1 MLIGRIFSLALL
13 ALAGFRVDAAEDV
26 PTAGPWHPRCW
37 ASFGRLPIDE
47 FGYPVNTNP
56 DGSRIE
62 VTSMTEHLARYSW
75 AYRAY
80 DRDCFKPLTDLKAP
94 TRKFID
100 PNLGVVLTDD
110 PGFFCAAF
118 RVGPDKFLTAG
129 HCAFDIEQAETK
141 AFYLLA
147 APELGIPI
155 IDQLPPATPELT
167 TDFTDYALF
176 RIEDPKIDGYWTQK
190 DFSRTMLPNQVVII
204 VAVSLIPRELNPTAD
219 HSNWTDDIRFSR
231 SFSSRLWAV
240 DEVETNLP
248 KGSDRN
254 ECIYHR
260 APTFP
265 GMSGAPI
272 IAVHAPKSPKGPA
285 TFSVIGIHLRNGDW
299 SLEGCGKA
307 PQFNVGIKIPEA
319 VIRDLE

>member
-1 MLIGRIFSLALL
+1 MRSFSLALL
-13 ALAGFRVDAAEDV
+13 ILSTFGADAAEVV

-47 FGYPVNTNP
+47 FGYPTNTNP
-56 DGSRIE
+56 DGSKVE

-80 DRDCFKPLTDLKAP
+80 DRDCFKPLADLKTP

-100 PNLGVVLTDD
+100 PNLGIVLTDD

-118 RVGPDKFLTAG
+118 RLGPDKFITAG
-129 HCAFDIEQAETK
+129 HCAGDIEGAESK
-141 AFYLLA
+141 AFHLLA
-147 APELGIPI
+147 EPDRAIPI
-155 IDQLPPATPELT
+155 LGQLPPATPET
-167 TDFTDYALF
+167 STDFTDFAVF
-176 RIEDPKIDGYWTQK
+176 RIEDPQVEGYWTQK
-190 DFSRTMLPNQVVII
+190 DFSRTILPNQVVII
-204 VAVSLIPRELNPTAD
+204 VAVSLIPRELNPRMAN
-219 HSNWTDDIRFSR
+219 SKWTDDVRFSR
-231 SFSSRLWAV
+231 SFSSRLWPI

-248 KGSDRN
+248 KGSDRSG
-254 ECIYHR
+254 CIYHK

-272 IAVHAPKSPKGPA
+272 VAVHAPKKANEPP
-285 TFSVIGIHLRNGDW
+285 TFSVTGMHLRNGDW

-307 PQFNVGIKIPEA
+307 PQFNVGLKIPKA
-319 VIRDLE
+319 VIHDLE